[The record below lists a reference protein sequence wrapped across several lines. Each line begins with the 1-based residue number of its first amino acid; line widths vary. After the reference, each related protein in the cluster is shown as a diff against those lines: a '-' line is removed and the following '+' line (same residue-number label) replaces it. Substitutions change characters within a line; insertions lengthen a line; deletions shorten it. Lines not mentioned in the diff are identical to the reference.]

1 MRMVHELVF
10 WGAFGMMLEICFTA
24 LRGLIFSSER
34 NLIGHTSL
42 WMFPIYAIGLTAG
55 FDLIHTL
62 VPHTVLRYLT
72 YPLWIWL
79 VEIVVGRFAV
89 AREVRIWDYSYLP
102 EYLHWRG
109 IVSFA
114 HYPVWV
120 GFGILVEMV
129 K

>member
-1 MRMVHELVF
+1 MVHELVF

-24 LRGLIFSSER
+24 FRGLIFSSER

-42 WMFPIYAIGLTAG
+42 WMFPVYAIGLTAG
-55 FDLIHTL
+55 FDLIEVL
-62 VPHTVLRYLT
+62 IPYAALRYFT

-79 VEIVVGRFAV
+79 VEVVVGQFAV
-89 AREVRIWDYSYLP
+89 SRDVRIWDYRYLP
-102 EYLHWRG
+102 DYLHWRG

-120 GFGILVEMV
+120 LFGILVEMI